1 MMSSDRFD
9 RRLPQILEEISL
21 PRKPGY
27 FDDLVGLSART
38 RQRPAWTLLER
49 WLPVVDLAR
58 QPAFARRVPW
68 RPIAVLAVILLLI
81 LATLAWVAG
90 SRHPLPAPFGTARNG
105 LVVYAKDGDIY
116 TADPVTGNPTP
127 IVKGPETDVDPE
139 WSRDGTHVAFERQAG
154 AVAGSGDV
162 YVASA
167 DGSKPV
173 RVTNGPYPASRGTT
187 SRPTGR
193 SS

>member
-1 MMSSDRFD
+1 MACGRRAALLPRHPLGNGQVPAASVDPGDADRSRGGRSLSDSIDPGRAARMMSSDRFD

-21 PRKPGY
+21 PRKPDY

-38 RQRPAWTLLER
+38 RQRPAWTLPER

-90 SRHPLPAPFGTARNG
+90 SRHPLPAPFGPARNG
-105 LVVYAKDGDIY
+105 LVVYAKDGDIF
-116 TADPVTGNPTP
+116 TADPLTGTSKA
-127 IVKGPETDVDPE
+127 IVKGPE
-139 WSRDGTHVAFERQAG
+139 
-154 AVAGSGDV
+154 
-162 YVASA
+162 
-167 DGSKPV
+167 
-173 RVTNGPYPASRGTT
+173 N
-187 SRPTGR
+187 
-193 SS
+193 